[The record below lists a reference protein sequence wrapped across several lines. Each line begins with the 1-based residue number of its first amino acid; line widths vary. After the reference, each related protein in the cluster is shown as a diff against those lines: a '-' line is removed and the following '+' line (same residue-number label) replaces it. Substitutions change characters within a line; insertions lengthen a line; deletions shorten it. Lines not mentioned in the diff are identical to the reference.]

1 MPVFAEIGPLIMNKE
16 IETKVMT
23 MLEKSECV
31 TTSKMDSMNF
41 SLIKDV
47 KNYQTCLPLECQIKI
62 DQNFL
67 SLHVS
72 TDGDKKHFNEE
83 IFRFPLGLSYPY
95 IKICRMTNNVYEI
108 YFDKGQMIRMMAE
121 NNLTRD
127 IIAVSLKML
136 CGQKILDH
144 KFLDSE
150 EKKLETPQKSSEQ
163 EPKTTDVEESKRPN
177 DHEKPNFEAT
187 HHHDQENHIKTQKD
201 EENSIN
207 QQAHATKHQDDPNNQ
222 KTPHPIDTA
231 KPPQTLQKS
240 PQITD
245 TAQTT
250 LLATPKPYQD
260 IPKAQN
266 IVETLKTSNKEE
278 NHTKMT
284 MFETPERVKERD
296 SGFLQSENFKALQT
310 RVEQQERDIE
320 QLVRESEV
328 MKREKHQFLD
338 EIAMFKREK
347 EQLSTEVFNA
357 KRNYMEALRENEQS
371 KTKLEKFIT
380 EKNFLLQDLDL
391 YKTQINDNEE
401 TIAAFELKIKGLT
414 NLHEES
420 MAEQGRK
427 FDSEL
432 RKTENEKINEFEKE
446 VVSLKNEIRILNDQ
460 IVMKLGTIREL
471 SQSNEDLE
479 NKVNYLMKKNESL
492 KYETSKNYQ
501 NIERNNN
508 EDMDIEKLQMQ
519 VVSYEKTIKE

>member
-1 MPVFAEIGPLIMNKE
+1 
-16 IETKVMT
+16 
-23 MLEKSECV
+23 
-31 TTSKMDSMNF
+31 
-41 SLIKDV
+41 
-47 KNYQTCLPLECQIKI
+47 
-62 DQNFL
+62 
-67 SLHVS
+67 
-72 TDGDKKHFNEE
+72 
-83 IFRFPLGLSYPY
+83 
-95 IKICRMTNNVYEI
+95 MTNNIYEI
-108 YFDKGQMIRMMAE
+108 YFDKAQMIRMMAE
-121 NNLTRD
+121 NNINRD

-150 EKKLETPQKSSEQ
+150 EKKLETPKKNSDQ
-163 EPKTTDVEESKRPN
+163 EMEESKRPHDN
-177 DHEKPNFEAT
+177 EKPNFEAT
-187 HHHDQENHIKTQKD
+187 NQQQENHAKTQQI

-207 QQAHATKHQDDPNNQ
+207 HQPQATKHQDDPNNQ
-222 KTPHPIDTA
+222 KINHPIDTQ
-231 KPPQTLQKS
+231 KPAQTFQKS
-240 PQITD
+240 PLIAD
-245 TAQTT
+245 TPQTT
-250 LLATPKPYQD
+250 LLATPKPNQD
-260 IPKAQN
+260 MQKTLQ

-278 NHTKMT
+278 NHTKM
-284 MFETPERVKERD
+284 FETPERMKERD
-296 SGFLQSENFKALQT
+296 SGFLQSENFKGLQT
-310 RVEQQERDIE
+310 RVEQQEKDIE
-320 QLVRESEV
+320 QLVRESEM

-338 EIAMFKREK
+338 EIAMLKKDK

-371 KTKLEKFIT
+371 KIKLEKFIT

-391 YKTQINDNEE
+391 YKTQIKDNEE

-420 MAEQGRK
+420 IAEQGRK

-432 RKTENEKINEFEKE
+432 KKTENEKINEFEKE

-492 KYETSKNYQ
+492 QYETSKNYQ